1 MKHAKQE
8 ESMTYISGEKKKTGN
23 RNCLWG
29 GKTACE
35 NEHISDLTKTS
46 K

>member
-1 MKHAKQE
+1 MRHAKQE
-8 ESMTYISGEKKKTGN
+8 ESMTYISGVKKQATETACGKK
-23 RNCLWG
+23 NCL
-29 GKTACE
+29 E

>member
-1 MKHAKQE
+1 
-8 ESMTYISGEKKKTGN
+8 MTYISGEKKKQATETACGKK
-23 RNCLWG
+23 
-29 GKTACE
+29 KTACE